1 MCTSTDEVRAYLEDA
16 AYRLFCAAPD
26 LAGFFTISMS
36 ENLTNCYSR
45 AQDAGGCPRC
55 AARQPWDVVA
65 EVNNLLARGA
75 HRANPAARA
84 IAWSWAWGDWGREI
98 VARLTEGQIV
108 QCTAEEAL
116 TTFVGGG
123 GRQRADYTLRRSPRA
138 KRPKRCGAPRAHA
151 AWKLAPR
158 CRSTT
163 PGNWPPCLGFLY
175 SIRRRRCA
183 IT

>member
-1 MCTSTDEVRAYLEDA
+1 
-16 AYRLFCAAPD
+16 
-26 LAGFFTISMS
+26 MS

-55 AARQPWDVVA
+55 TARQPWEIVA

-116 TTFVGGG
+116 TTFVGGVEG
-123 GRQRADYTLRRSPRA
+123 SVLDYTLSQTGPGETA
-138 KRPKRCGAPRAHA
+138 KRCGAPRAHA

-175 SIRRRRCA
+175 SIRWRRCLPTWKKRA
-183 IT
+183 YATCN